1 MPVVGTPT
9 AATILSRDKIRR
21 FMRDYAGQV
30 KDTGVINILLDNV
43 EFSDADVADAIEFT
57 VDYYTAL
64 PPIIGTFTE
73 ASIPSVVLLYGVSAH
88 LLSSEAIRQLRNQAT
103 VQDGDVQPI
112 GIDDKYQLY
121 QNASNWMK
129 DQFKEM
135 AQRIKIQLNM
145 RGAYGGLASGFANTA
160 RNHSA

>member
-1 MPVVGTPT
+1 MPIVGTPAT
-9 AATILSRDKIRR
+9 AVILSRDKIRR

-57 VDYYTAL
+57 VNYYTAL
-64 PPIIGTFTE
+64 PPIIGIFTE
-73 ASIPSVVLLYGVSAH
+73 ATIPSVVLLYGVAAH
-88 LLSSEAIRQLRNQAT
+88 LLNSEALRQLRNQAT

-112 GIDDKYQLY
+112 GIDDKFQLY
-121 QNASNWMK
+121 QNASNWMRE
-129 DQFKEM
+129 QFKDL
-135 AQRIKIQLNM
+135 AQRIKVQLNM
-145 RGAYGGLASGFANTA
+145 QGAYGGMSSGYANTS

>member
-43 EFSDADVADAIEFT
+43 EFSDADVQDAVEFT
-57 VDYYTAL
+57 VNYYTSL
-64 PPIIGTFTE
+64 PPIIGIFTE
-73 ASIPSVVLLYGVSAH
+73 ATIPPVVLLYGVAAH
-88 LLSSEAIRQLRNQAT
+88 LLNSEAIRQLRNQAT

-121 QNASNWMK
+121 QNASTWMRE
-129 DQFKEM
+129 QFKDL
-135 AQRIKIQLNM
+135 AQRIKVQLNM
-145 RGAYGGLASGFANTA
+145 RGAFGGLSSGYLNTS